1 MWVLILRQSKRV
13 WALPELSWRQLNKR
27 YVYMYSI
34 TWASF
39 ASSAPSQQ
47 SLLGP
52 SQQQITKEESDV
64 KVEVDTK
71 NGQDGAEEKVGS
83 SSTVKQSDNTGKAD
97 NAEQVLW
104 FIHNLQQET
113 ATNSNN
119 KNCFDS
125 LNFRSTYNA
134 QNLSYPRNFI
144 DIIHKWQLIHVA
156 SINLIS
162 LTK

>member
-1 MWVLILRQSKRV
+1 MLNTVKNYWAEVVSVNPSSEQKV
-13 WALPELSWRQLNKR
+13 WAKLITLSELSWRQLNKR

-34 TWASF
+34 TWAFF

-83 SSTVKQSDNTGKAD
+83 SSTVKQSDNTGKTD

-104 FIHNLQQET
+104 FIHNLQRET
-113 ATNSNN
+113 ATNSN
-119 KNCFDS
+119 KKLLF
-125 LNFRSTYNA
+125 
-134 QNLSYPRNFI
+134 
-144 DIIHKWQLIHVA
+144 W
-156 SINLIS
+156 
-162 LTK
+162 

>member
-1 MWVLILRQSKRV
+1 
-13 WALPELSWRQLNKR
+13 
-27 YVYMYSI
+27 MYSI
-34 TWASF
+34 TWAFF

-83 SSTVKQSDNTGKAD
+83 SSTVKQSDNTGKTD

-104 FIHNLQQET
+104 FIHNLQRET
-113 ATNSNN
+113 ATNSN
-119 KNCFDS
+119 KKILF
-125 LNFRSTYNA
+125 
-134 QNLSYPRNFI
+134 
-144 DIIHKWQLIHVA
+144 W
-156 SINLIS
+156 
-162 LTK
+162 